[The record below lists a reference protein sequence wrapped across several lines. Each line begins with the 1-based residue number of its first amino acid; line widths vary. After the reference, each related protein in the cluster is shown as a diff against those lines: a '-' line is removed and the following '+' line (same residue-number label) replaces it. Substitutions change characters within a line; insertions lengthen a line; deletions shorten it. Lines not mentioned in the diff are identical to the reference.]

1 MEATNWRVGS
11 NQKSPI
17 HEVWIFRSSPCIQA
31 CERSNGN
38 NVEREAGVVEEKDRK
53 RWRMNV
59 ESFRIALEP
68 IEKGFGTRRPR
79 WEGCIDDK
87 NSYHSKNCK
96 LNRMN

>member
-1 MEATNWRVGS
+1 
-11 NQKSPI
+11 
-17 HEVWIFRSSPCIQA
+17 
-31 CERSNGN
+31 
-38 NVEREAGVVEEKDRK
+38 VVEEKDRK